1 MRTLH
6 SLMQNE
12 YSHYL
17 TEKYTMLRKLRNK
30 AEVNI
35 GYDRIHTQFSEIEPR
50 LAVSVLTSDNKKVK
64 ITNSWYG
71 RLVYPEQV
79 LACEKIWILTHTER
93 YDPEIICIENP
104 VMSANKVLKPEEY
117 STIGETNRQAYISIN
132 SDGYFFFNFQLKIQ
146 PFKGPMNNSYYSAF
160 FIEDVAHLFAES
172 LKEQLQFKEV
182 KK

>member
-1 MRTLH
+1 
-6 SLMQNE
+6 MQNE

-79 LACEKIWILTHTER
+79 LACEKIWILMHTKR

-104 VMSANKVLKPEEY
+104 VMSAFMFMTKEDIVLKPEEY
-117 STIGETNRQAYISIN
+117 STIGETNKSAYISIN
-132 SDGYFFFNFQLKIQ
+132 SDGLLFFNSQLKIQ